1 MASASSLDPSR
12 LEAVQA
18 EELAA
23 FVARTPRS
31 AALLERG
38 RRSMPK
44 GVPMPWMWGLYRHP
58 PIFVEG
64 GRGASFVDVDGH
76 SYLDFN
82 VVDLAMTMGFGA
94 PPIAEAVSEAMERGA
109 HFLLPVEEALR
120 VSELLAERTGMPFWQ
135 FTLSAS
141 GANTEVIRIA
151 RALTGREKIIV
162 FGGHYHGHVDET
174 LVEEE
179 AGSPRA
185 ALLGLPRGI
194 ERHVL
199 IVPFNEVTAVETAL
213 SGADVALVLTE
224 PALSNCTLVQPE
236 PGFLEALHAACRR
249 SGTLLC
255 LDEAHTFQFAFGGL
269 KRHWS
274 LSCDFIVLGKGL
286 GTGVSFGLYGMTAA
300 VATFVE
306 ANTYLDLGG
315 TGIAAGGT
323 TYASTVAVLAARAAL
338 EEVLTPANYERVQ
351 ILGQR
356 LASGLDALFRD
367 LGLPWTALHLGPRSG
382 FCLQPQPPRNGA
394 EAARSMRIDFIAARR
409 LWMANRGIWDAMASA
424 GPQVSFAHTA
434 DDVDQ
439 YARMARSFLEAVIR

>member
-1 MASASSLDPSR
+1 MTAIDPGR
-12 LEAVQA
+12 LEALHA
-18 EELAA
+18 AELAA
-23 FVARTPRS
+23 FTSRTPRS
-31 AALLERG
+31 SALLERG

-44 GVPMPWMWGLYRHP
+44 GVPMSWMWGLYRHP
-58 PIFVEG
+58 PIFVERG
-64 GRGASFVDVDGH
+64 AGASFTDVDGN

-94 PPIAEAVSEAMERGA
+94 GPISEAVNAAMQRGA
-109 HFLLPVEEALR
+109 HFLLPVEEAVR
-120 VSELLAERTGMPFWQ
+120 VSELLAEQTAMPFWQ

-151 RALTGREKIIV
+151 RALTGREKILV

-174 LVEEE
+174 LVEQEGGV
-179 AGSPRA
+179 ARA

-194 ERHVL
+194 ERHLL
-199 IVPFNEVTAVETAL
+199 IVPFNDLASVESAL
-213 SGADVALVLTE
+213 SAVDVALVLTE

-236 PGFLEALHAACRR
+236 PGFLAGLSAACRR

-286 GTGVSFGLYGMTAA
+286 GTGIAFGLYGMTAA
-300 VATFVE
+300 IARFVE

-338 EEVLTPANYERVQ
+338 EKVLTPGNYERVRL
-351 ILGQR
+351 LGQR
-356 LASGLDALFRD
+356 LASGLDQLFRD
-367 LGLPWTALHLGPRSG
+367 LALPWTALHLGPRSG
-382 FCLQPQPPRNGA
+382 FCLEPRPPRNGG
-394 EAARSMRIDFIAARR
+394 EASQSMRIDFISARK
-409 LWMANRGIWDAMASA
+409 LWMANRGIWDAMPSA

-439 YARMARSFLEAVIR
+439 YVRTARPFLEAIVR